1 MPQDPSPALVSII
14 IPVHNGA
21 TTLPRCLRALCDT
34 TYPHRECLVVDDGS
48 TDGSAAIAREYGV
61 CVISE
66 TAAPC
71 GPAAARNRGARQ
83 ARGEILFFLDADVVV
98 QPDTVGRMARVL
110 GQDEQVAACFGSY
123 DTSPAADNFLSQYKN
138 LQHHY
143 VHQQGKAEADTFWAG
158 CGAIRR
164 AIFLEMGG
172 FDARYRRPSVEDIE
186 LGYRLREAGHRI
198 RLEKSIQVRHLKRWT
213 PVSHLRSEIL
223 ARAVPWSHLLAGRK
237 RLVGDLNLAPE
248 QRLSA
253 LVAWLALGSAFLA
266 PASAG
271 GAILAVALAAVLPV
285 LNRHFYRF
293 LLQERGLRFTLAA
306 LPWHW
311 LYFLYSSA
319 ALALVLFAHA
329 FRCLAGSEAGGLGSA
344 NRPEEA

>member
-1 MPQDPSPALVSII
+1 MPKDPSPTLVSII

-21 TTLPRCLRALCDT
+21 ATLPRCLRALCDT
-34 TYPHRECLVVDDGS
+34 TYPHWECLVVDDGS
-48 TDGSAAIAREYGV
+48 TDGSAAIAKEYGAR
-61 CVISE
+61 VIGE
-66 TAAPC
+66 AGAPC
-71 GPAAARNRGARQ
+71 GPAAARNLGARQ

-110 GQDEQVAACFGSY
+110 QQEAQVAACFGSY
-123 DTSPAADNFLSQYKN
+123 DTSPAAGNFLSQYKN

-143 VHQQGKAEADTFWAG
+143 LHQQGKAEAGTFWAG

-172 FDARYRRPSVEDIE
+172 FDPRYRQPSVEDIE

-198 RLEKSIQVRHLKRWT
+198 RLEKSIQVKHLKRWS
-213 PVSHLRSEIL
+213 PSSHLRNEIL
-223 ARAVPWSHLLAGRK
+223 ARAVPWSRLLVGRK
-237 RLVGDLNLAPE
+237 RLTDDLNLAPE

-253 LVAWLALGSAFLA
+253 LVAWLALGSTFLA
-266 PASAG
+266 PANA
-271 GAILAVALAAVLPV
+271 AAAMLAVALATALLI
-285 LNRHFYRF
+285 LNRHFYHF
-293 LLQERGLRFTLAA
+293 LLQKRGLRFTLAA

-319 ALALVLFAHA
+319 ALALVLLAHPL
-329 FRCLAGSEAGGLGSA
+329 RWMTGSDARGLGRA